1 VSSYRDTIRQPGFQ
15 PFLWTQFLGAVND
28 NIFKIVVTML
38 AVGSA
43 AAAGEGRAVALV
55 NALFILP
62 FLLFSGYAGQ
72 LADGYSKRTIL
83 VVTKCLEVAVMG
95 LGMMALA
102 AGHLEAAFVVVFLMA
117 LHSTFFSPAK
127 YGILPEA
134 LPERELSRAN
144 GLLEM
149 STFVA
154 IVIGTAAGGFLF
166 DLWRDRL
173 WLVGGVA
180 LTLAVVGMLA
190 SFGIRPVRPAATRR
204 AFTLN
209 PFGEILDGVARLWK
223 DRVLWPTVVGL
234 SYFWFF
240 GALLQQLVLLFG
252 THTMGLDARW
262 IGVLMTFAAIG
273 IGAGSMAAG
282 RLSGDKVE
290 LGLVPLGAF
299 GMGVCSL
306 LLAASGDS
314 FAGSSVCLML
324 IGFSAGLFA
333 VPLNA
338 MLQQRPDPAEK
349 GRLLATNSFLN
360 MLGILIASGVLWA
373 ATDVFTLSPERVFFA
388 SGLVTIAGS
397 VYVLARVPEF
407 FVRFC
412 LWLLTH
418 TVYRIRIVGQHHVP
432 ARGPAL
438 LVCNHMSHADGF
450 LVGACIQRFVRFM
463 VYRPYYEKPMLRWF
477 LSHIYAI
484 PVAAGR
490 DAIASLERARK
501 ELEAGHVVCIFAEG
515 EISRTANLLP
525 FRRGLERIAGGLDVP
540 IIPVYLDRVWGSI
553 FSYER
558 GKFFWKWPRRIP
570 YDVTVAFGTPLP
582 SSATAPEVRLAVM
595 ELGCDISGD
604 RHGADETLA
613 SAFIR
618 TARRRWGAFCLADS
632 SGLSLTFGRALASS
646 LLLGEWIRRHAPEKN
661 IGLLIP
667 ASAGGALANV
677 ATAIA
682 GKVAVNLNFTAGPQ
696 NMAYAVEKA
705 GIRTILTSR
714 RFLTKA
720 DIAEMPGMVML
731 EDLLKTFS
739 TSQKVW
745 MLIVTGVLPTW
756 ALVRLFGRRSQA
768 GDLAAII
775 FSSGSTGTP
784 KGVQLTHRNVLANVH
799 SVAQVFDMRRHD
811 VMIGVLPFF
820 HAFGYT
826 GTLWFPLVTGF
837 GAAFHPNP
845 MEAKTIGDLTERHR
859 GTILMSTPTFC
870 SSYVRKCE
878 PNQFAQIR
886 YAVVG
891 AEKLRP
897 AIAEAF
903 RTKFGVELLEGYGC
917 TEMAPVVAANVP
929 NVSDGGVRQRGSRPG
944 TVGHALPGVAA
955 KVVDPETF
963 EGPLFDKEGLLLVK
977 GPNRMLGYLD
987 DPERTAEVIRDGW
1000 YITGDIASMDE
1011 HGFIR
1016 ITDRLSR
1023 FSKLGGE
1030 MVPHIKIEESIND
1043 LLPEGH
1049 ACVVTSVPD
1058 ETRGERIIAFF
1069 TDPGMTAQLLWERL
1083 CETEMPRLWLPKRED
1098 LHHIDAIPALGTGK
1112 TDLRRVK
1119 QMAAEIAR
1127 VI

>member
-1 VSSYRDTIRQPGFQ
+1 MSSYRDTLRQPGFK

-28 NIFKIVVTML
+28 NVFKIVVTML

-43 AAAGEGRAVALV
+43 AAASEGRAVALV

-72 LADGYSKRTIL
+72 LADGYSKRSIL

-95 LGMMALA
+95 LGMTALA

-134 LPERELSRAN
+134 LPDAELSRAN

-180 LTLAVVGMLA
+180 LTLAVIGMLA
-190 SFGIRPVRPAATRR
+190 SFGIRRVPAAATRR
-204 AFTLN
+204 AFDFN
-209 PFGEILDGVARLWK
+209 PFGEIRDGVARLWK

-252 THTMGLDARW
+252 TRTMGLDAGW

-273 IGAGSMAAG
+273 IGVGSMAAG

-290 LGLVPLGAF
+290 LGLVPIGAF
-299 GMGVCSL
+299 GMGLFSL
-306 LLAASGDS
+306 LLAASGNT
-314 FAGSSVCLML
+314 FGGASVCLTL

-373 ATDVFTLSPERVFFA
+373 ATDVFALSPERVFFA
-388 SGLVTIAGS
+388 SGLVTIGGS

-407 FVRFC
+407 FVRFS

-418 TVYRIRIVGQHHVP
+418 TVYRIRIVGQQHVP

-438 LVCNHMSHADGF
+438 LVCNHLSHADGF

-463 VYRPYYEKPMLRWF
+463 VYRPYYEKPVLRWF
-477 LSHIYAI
+477 LSRIYAI

-490 DAIASLERARK
+490 DAVASLERARK
-501 ELEAGHVVCIFAEG
+501 ELDAGHVVCIFAEG

-525 FRRGLERIAGGLDVP
+525 FKRGLERIAGGLDVP

-570 YDVTVAFGTPLP
+570 YAVTVAFGTPLP
-582 SSATAPEVRLAVM
+582 SSATAPQVRLAVM
-595 ELGCDISGD
+595 ELGCNISGD
-604 RHGADETLA
+604 RHGADDTLA

-618 TARRRWGAFCLADS
+618 TARRQWGAFCLADS
-632 SGLSLTFGRALASS
+632 SGLKLTFGRALVSS
-646 LLLGEWIRRHAPEKN
+646 LLLGDWLRSHAPETN
-661 IGLLIP
+661 IGLLLP
-667 ASAGGALANV
+667 ASTGGALANV

-705 GIRTILTSR
+705 GIRSILTSR
-714 RFLTKA
+714 RFLAKA

-731 EDLLKTFS
+731 EDVLKTFS
-739 TSQKVW
+739 TVQKVR
-745 MLIVTGVLPTW
+745 MLIAARALPTW
-756 ALVRLFGRRSQA
+756 VLMRFYGRRSRA
-768 GDLAAII
+768 GEPAAII

-826 GTLWFPLVTGF
+826 VTLWFPLVTGF

-845 MEAKTIGDLTERHR
+845 MDAKTIGDLTERHR

-897 AIAEAF
+897 SIAEAF

-917 TEMAPVVAANVP
+917 TEMGPVVAANVP
-929 NVSDGGVRQRGSRPG
+929 DVTDGGIRQRGSRPG

-963 EGPLFDKEGLLLVK
+963 EGPLFDREGLLLVK
-977 GPNRMLGYLD
+977 GPNRMLGYLG

-1000 YITGDIASMDE
+1000 YVTGDIASMDE
-1011 HGFIR
+1011 NGFIR

-1030 MVPHIKIEESIND
+1030 MVPHLKIEDSING
-1043 LLPEGH
+1043 LLAEGH

-1058 ETRGERIIAFF
+1058 EARGERIVAFF

-1083 CETEMPRLWLPKRED
+1083 CETDMPRLWLPKRED
-1098 LHHIDAIPALGTGK
+1098 MHQIDAIPALGTGK

-1119 QMAAEIAR
+1119 QMAAEIAG